1 MSEGRTNALN
11 LPGAVPREAP
21 EEPPRRQQWPP
32 AKRQSKHLSKYHR
45 PGRHQRP
52 APALLL
58 PGLPVVVHAGGAR
71 HDADAPRPRQRFSRR
86 RVSMS
91 TVAVEREKLLGEQRG
106 ETVGA
111 DRDVEARLGAGDHDP
126 DREVARLGVVSPV
139 GSARRV
145 RILDVAG
152 VEEADEAGGER
163 AVEVLGAGARDR
175 LGSPSTSGLGLR
187 LPRG

>member
-32 AKRQSKHLSKYHR
+32 AKRPSKHLREYDR

-52 APALLL
+52 APALLP
-58 PGLPVVVHAGGAR
+58 PGLLVVVHGEAR
-71 HDADAPRPRQRFSRR
+71 HDADAPRPRQSLSRR
-86 RVSMS
+86 RVS

-126 DREVARLGVVSPV
+126 DREVARLGVVAPV
-139 GSARRV
+139 GSASRV

-163 AVEVLGAGARDR
+163 VVEALGAGTHDR
-175 LGSPSTSGLGLR
+175 LGSASPSGLGLR